1 VTVFALKHLDR
12 MTGDFR
18 RLGRLVDFLDRPLEN
33 GGVDIAEP
41 LDFRDR
47 HAFLDELLLQFGYL
61 GCRHAAEVGF
71 EFAADFIDG
80 LAVMQLLD
88 QGFELVAA
96 LPAVVDQF
104 THLFISFRV

>member
-1 VTVFALKHLDR
+1 
-12 MTGDFR
+12 M
-18 RLGRLVDFLDRPLEN
+18 
-33 GGVDIAEP
+33 
-41 LDFRDR
+41 
-47 HAFLDELLLQFGYL
+47 
-61 GCRHAAEVGF
+61 AEVGF